1 MKLLVF
7 LTILFSYS
15 FAATCEDEG
24 IEILGEVKFFQIDGD
39 KRVKASKYFR
49 LPASWNANS
58 NVFYSIMIQSKKNID
73 KIQMKSIQ
81 CTGCKKQKE
90 TKSVFKVDSVGTN
103 DYVAKDI
110 QMNSVLNE
118 NFLYPG
124 IVDLALFHQDKL
136 ICNHQ
141 IKLGR
146 IK

>member
-1 MKLLVF
+1 MFYKQLLRIH
-7 LTILFSYS
+7 ILF
-15 FAATCEDEG
+15 
-24 IEILGEVKFFQIDGD
+24 IILKKKKTEE
-39 KRVKASKYFR
+39 KYQFT
-49 LPASWNANS
+49 N
-58 NVFYSIMIQSKKNID
+58 
-73 KIQMKSIQ
+73 KSL
-81 CTGCKKQKE
+81 KKQKE

-103 DYVAKDI
+103 EYVAKDI